1 MTADEI
7 QNELIGK
14 VLCAKRQAGGSV
26 CVKHNPGGKSAVI
39 SGAEK
44 QTGAWRFE
52 GNQHCTKW
60 QKIRGGKEFCSTFE
74 KDGWADHGEIAR
86 ALKRED
92 DLWQQYPEQPE
103 TIHLSVLWTAI

>member
-1 MTADEI
+1 MNRNIAALAISIALGTCPAFAKTMTADEI

-52 GNQHCTKW
+52 GNQHCTRW

-74 KDGWADHGEIAR
+74 KDGSAYSNSGSGPITV
-86 ALKRED
+86 K
-92 DLWQQYPEQPE
+92 
-103 TIHLSVLWTAI
+103 